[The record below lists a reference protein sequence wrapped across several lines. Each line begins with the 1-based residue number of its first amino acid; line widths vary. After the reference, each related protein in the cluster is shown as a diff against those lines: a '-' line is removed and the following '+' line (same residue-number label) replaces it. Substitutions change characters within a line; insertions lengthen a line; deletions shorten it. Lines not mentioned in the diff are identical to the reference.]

1 MFVTSLVIKKR
12 ERYEDNAG
20 QLYGSVVLEG
30 ANGKQEIVLS
40 AGAISRVF
48 GVIAQE
54 VQDRAGV
61 NAQAVRAGMD
71 EAVNAP
77 LLMDASK
84 VSDEGDLK

>member
-40 AGAISRVF
+40 ASAISRVF

-54 VQDRAGV
+54 VQDRARV